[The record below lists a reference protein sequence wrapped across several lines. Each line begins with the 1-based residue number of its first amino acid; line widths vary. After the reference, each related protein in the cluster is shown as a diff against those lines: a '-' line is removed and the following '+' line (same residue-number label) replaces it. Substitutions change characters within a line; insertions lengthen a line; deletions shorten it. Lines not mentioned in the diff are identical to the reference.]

1 MDIQEFAAIDTS
13 DNASMLP
20 DGGLT
25 DEDII
30 DNPEF
35 TDEEFERFFSADDED
50 HSDDSA
56 EETTPP
62 TTEDKSAAAEQ
73 EESNAAPTTE
83 QSNENTSSKIK
94 VKVKIDHEEQDI
106 EIDHDDLPGIYQ
118 RANNYDRLYKKF
130 SEKEA
135 EVQGLTA
142 LAKQLGFDSVKAMV
156 EHAANNDRDE
166 RIQAL
171 VDEGTSREVAEDY
184 VDRKLEKERS
194 AAKPMATEEQQET
207 KKESNYKNQVD
218 EFFRAR
224 PDLKGMKKLPS
235 EVVKAV
241 ITENIPL
248 RTAYAEWEARQAK
261 AEQDRLKQENE
272 RIAQTAE
279 AASRAPVRG
288 TKTENTDKGKDDPW
302 LSAFRNAKY

>member
-13 DNASMLP
+13 DGASMLP

-30 DNPEF
+30 DDPEF
-35 TDEEFERFFSADDED
+35 TDEEFEKFFMDDED

-56 EETTPP
+56 EVETPP
-62 TTEDKSAAAEQ
+62 TTEDESPAAEQ

-83 QSNENTSSKIK
+83 SGDEKSSSKIK
-94 VKVKIDHEEQDI
+94 VRVKIDHKEQDI
-106 EIDHDDLPGIYQ
+106 ELDHDDLPGMYQ
-118 RANNYDRLYKKF
+118 RANNYDRLYKKY
-130 SEKEA
+130 SEQEA

-142 LAKQLGFDSVKAMV
+142 LAKQLGFESVKAMV

-194 AAKPMATEEQQET
+194 AAKPMATDEQQET
-207 KKESNYKNQVD
+207 KKESNYKDQVD
-218 EFFRAR
+218 ELFRVR
-224 PDLKGMKKLPS
+224 PDLKGMKKLPP

-241 ITENIPL
+241 IDEDIPL

-261 AEQDRLKQENE
+261 AEQDRLKIENE

-302 LSAFRNAKY
+302 LFAFRNAKY